1 MVGGR
6 ILNSS
11 AQELGACAQ
20 HSHTRTHERTH
31 KCEHSLT
38 HEHSHICTRYSANS
52 HTSTTTSI
60 SAHSHASAN
69 AHEKHTPSHSKKH
82 LICTSFNE
90 YSLCNRTHQW
100 FCANW
105 YSFWKAIETL
115 LFPRGCAGCNK
126 PDEILCKN
134 CLNLMNHVYSKDLPG
149 SEYKKLYACSLYEGP
164 IRTAI
169 LSWKDHNDIE
179 CDTPF
184 SKVISSLTYTVIANH
199 KQKENTKYTT
209 ISENISHCID
219 RKSNKTLQNN
229 DSEIIIIPMPS
240 SKKSLHNRG
249 RKHIMPLAK
258 AIESTLNCHKIKS
271 RVCCAIRM
279 NKSVSNK
286 SVQTSGIKGRLA
298 RSANAFI
305 VTKNLVENRK
315 VIIVDDIVTTGS
327 TMSNCTNALKKSGA
341 TVIAGFAL
349 AITTSKIH

>member
-20 HSHTRTHERTH
+20 HSHTHAHYSTHEC
-31 KCEHSLT
+31 KHSLT
-38 HEHSHICTRYSANS
+38 HEHSHTSTNS
-52 HTSTTTSI
+52 HTSTRK
-60 SAHSHASAN
+60 
-69 AHEKHTPSHSKKH
+69 KHTHSHSKKH

-149 SEYKKLYACSLYEGP
+149 SEYKKLYACSLYEGS
-164 IRTAI
+164 IRKAI

-184 SKVISSLTYTVIANH
+184 FKVISSLTYTVIANH

-209 ISENISHCID
+209 ISGNISHCID

-249 RKHIMPLAK
+249 RKHIIPLAK

-315 VIIVDDIVTTGS
+315 VIIVDDIVTTES